1 MKNLKTILIFV
12 IATIIISCSKD
23 DTSTAPPVI
32 TPPSS
37 NLAISSINPTSGP
50 KNTTIF
56 LTGVDFSPNAINN
69 IVTLNGKQCTVNTA
83 SATTMSIT
91 IPRGAGSGTINV
103 TVAGFT
109 AQSPNFEYVITQSLV
124 STLAGSTQGY
134 ADGTGISAQ
143 FAKPYGVA
151 VDASGTVY
159 VADSFNNK
167 IRKISP
173 EGVVSTLAGST
184 QGFADGTGNTAQFS
198 LPIGIAVD
206 ASGNVYVADLA
217 NHKIRKISPAGVV
230 TTLAGTTEG
239 FADGNGST
247 AQFNSPFGV
256 AVDNSG
262 NVYVADKNN
271 NKIRKISPTGMVT
284 TLAGS
289 TGGYADGLGTAAQF
303 SIPCGVTVDAS
314 GNVYVADT
322 ANLKI
327 RKISATGIVT
337 TIAGSSLGSA
347 DGNGTAAQ
355 FKGPFGIGIDASGN
369 IYVADTRDFKIRK
382 ISPTASVTTLAGTTA
397 GFADG
402 LYNVAKFG
410 EVTSVA
416 IDASGTVY
424 VSDNSYEKIRKITQD

>member
-1 MKNLKTILIFV
+1 
-12 IATIIISCSKD
+12 
-23 DTSTAPPVI
+23 
-32 TPPSS
+32 
-37 NLAISSINPTSGP
+37 
-50 KNTTIF
+50 
-56 LTGVDFSPNAINN
+56 
-69 IVTLNGKQCTVNTA
+69 
-83 SATTMSIT
+83 MSIT

-327 RKISATGIVT
+327 RKISSTGVVT

-347 DGNGTAAQ
+347 DGNGTTAQ